1 MAYMYR
7 FSISSFSY
15 SSQLTFFFVP
25 FFGDFRFSRRTEPMS
40 SSEDTDDA
48 TSTFEGVRCYA
59 RRGGFR
65 AVAVGE
71 HIGRWRVDWKL
82 GFGRYATVWRVTS
95 DHAETAAMKI
105 YRADADW
112 WKEEVAAL
120 TAVRNLPC
128 IVQLLATHSV
138 SSPNGEHGCIVM
150 TAMGSTL
157 HRAIFETSVALPT
170 WVVRGIARDILTGLA
185 GLHGQRLIH
194 TDLKPD
200 NVLLRPWLSA
210 LLVGSEKPQRIY
222 CSKRQRRHSKRH
234 GSTAHG
240 PVSAHG
246 TGSGHDTGHGATAT
260 APTSMADDRTAEVDA
275 NGGFAAIADLGNAL
289 RDDEFPPRPGSL
301 QARAFRAP
309 EVVLYMHHDARID
322 VFSFG
327 VILQC
332 MHTRAYPFDAEGE
345 TRLEMF
351 CSHVQLLADT
361 LGACPEWMRRAAPA
375 CARPHMLPRAPPKE
389 LHGAFAGVAHAT
401 LRLDPTE
408 RPTASEALSALLCAS
423 PMSVD

>member
-1 MAYMYR
+1 VGELFF
-7 FSISSFSY
+7 FSPRGVVFSFFI
-15 SSQLTFFFVP
+15 FFFV
-25 FFGDFRFSRRTEPMS
+25 FARKMS
-40 SSEDTDDA
+40 SSESDDA
-48 TSTFEGVRCYA
+48 TSSFEGTRGYS

-65 AVAVGE
+65 AVAIGE
-71 HIGRWRVDWKL
+71 RIGKFTVTAKA
-82 GFGRYATVWRVTS
+82 GFGRYSTVWRVT
-95 DHAETAAMKI
+95 AADAHDAQASVMKV

-210 LLVGSEKPQRIY
+210 LLVGSEKPQRVY

-234 GSTAHG
+234 GATAHG
-240 PVSAHG
+240 AAHG
-246 TGSGHDTGHGATAT
+246 TAAHATAT
-260 APTSMADDRTAEVDA
+260 ERFDPASMADDRTAEVDA

-361 LGACPEWMRRAAPA
+361 LGAFPEWMRRAAPA

>member
-1 MAYMYR
+1 
-7 FSISSFSY
+7 
-15 SSQLTFFFVP
+15 
-25 FFGDFRFSRRTEPMS
+25 MS
-40 SSEDTDDA
+40 SSDDSDDA
-48 TSTFEGVRCYA
+48 TSTFEGVRGYA

-95 DHAETAAMKI
+95 DHAEIAAMKI

-112 WKEEVAAL
+112 WKEEVEAL

-128 IVQLLATHSV
+128 IVQLLATHTV
-138 SSPNGEHGCIVM
+138 HSPNGDHGCIVM
-150 TAMGSTL
+150 TSMGSTL
-157 HRAIFETSVALPT
+157 HRAIFGTSVALPP
-170 WVVRGIARDILTGLA
+170 WVVRGVARDVLTGLV
-185 GLHGQRLIH
+185 GLHAQRLIH

-200 NVLLRPWLSA
+200 NVLLRPWLSS
-210 LLVGSEKPQRIY
+210 LLVGSEKPMRVY
-222 CSKRQRRHSKRH
+222 CSKRQRRGKSH
-234 GSTAHG
+234 APVVG
-240 PVSAHG
+240 PEVCEPS
-246 TGSGHDTGHGATAT
+246 
-260 APTSMADDRTAEVDA
+260 SMLEDRTAEVDA
-275 NGGFAAIADLGNAL
+275 NGGFAAIADLGNAI

-322 VFSFG
+322 VFSLG

-345 TRLEMF
+345 TRLAMF
-351 CSHVQLLADT
+351 CSHVQLLSDA
-361 LGACPEWMRRAAPA
+361 LGAFPEWMRRAAPV
-375 CARPHMLPRAPPKE
+375 CARPHMTPRGVPADFDGP
-389 LHGAFAGVAHAT
+389 FASVVTAT
-401 LRLDPTE
+401 LRLDALE
-408 RPTASEALSALLCAS
+408 RPTAAEALHMLVSAS

>member
-1 MAYMYR
+1 
-7 FSISSFSY
+7 
-15 SSQLTFFFVP
+15 
-25 FFGDFRFSRRTEPMS
+25 MS
-40 SSEDTDDA
+40 SSEESDDA
-48 TSTFEGVRCYA
+48 TSSFEGTRGYA

-65 AVAVGE
+65 ATAIGERVGKF
-71 HIGRWRVDWKL
+71 VVTAKA
-82 GFGRYATVWRVTS
+82 GFGRYSTVWRVAAA
-95 DHAETAAMKI
+95 DGHDAQPAAMKV
-105 YRADADW
+105 YRADVAW

-128 IVQLLATHSV
+128 IVQLLATQTV
-138 SSPNGEHGCIVM
+138 ASPNGEHGCIVM

-157 HRAIFETSVALPT
+157 HRAIFGTSVALPV
-170 WVVRGIARDILTGLA
+170 WVVRGIARDVLTGLV
-185 GLHGQRLIH
+185 GLHAQRYIH

-210 LLVGSEKPQRIY
+210 LLVGSEKPQRVY
-222 CSKRQRRHSKRH
+222 CSKRQRRNGSKRH
-234 GSTAHG
+234 
-240 PVSAHG
+240 
-246 TGSGHDTGHGATAT
+246 ATVA
-260 APTSMADDRTAEVDA
+260 APEHCEPTSMAEDRTAEVDA
-275 NGGFAAIADLGNAL
+275 RGGFAAIADLGNAI

-309 EVVLYMHHDARID
+309 EVVLYMHHDARMD
-322 VFSFG
+322 VFSLG

-361 LGACPEWMRRAAPA
+361 LGAFPEWMRRAAPA
-375 CARPHMLPRAPPKE
+375 CARPHMLPRAPPKDLE
-389 LHGAFAGVAHAT
+389 GAFASVAAAT
-401 LRLDPTE
+401 LRLDPSE
-408 RPTASEALSALLCAS
+408 RPTASEALNALLSAS

>member
-1 MAYMYR
+1 
-7 FSISSFSY
+7 
-15 SSQLTFFFVP
+15 
-25 FFGDFRFSRRTEPMS
+25 MS
-40 SSEDTDDA
+40 SSESDDA
-48 TSTFEGVRCYA
+48 TSSFEGTRGYS

-65 AVAVGE
+65 AVAIGE
-71 HIGRWRVDWKL
+71 RIGKFTVTAKA
-82 GFGRYATVWRVTS
+82 GFGRYSTVWRVT
-95 DHAETAAMKI
+95 AADAHDAQASVMKV

-210 LLVGSEKPQRIY
+210 LLVGSEKPQRVY

-234 GSTAHG
+234 GATAHG
-240 PVSAHG
+240 AAHG
-246 TGSGHDTGHGATAT
+246 TAAHATAT
-260 APTSMADDRTAEVDA
+260 ERFDPASMADDRTAEVDA

-361 LGACPEWMRRAAPA
+361 LGAFPEWMRRAAPA

>member
-1 MAYMYR
+1 
-7 FSISSFSY
+7 
-15 SSQLTFFFVP
+15 
-25 FFGDFRFSRRTEPMS
+25 MS

-105 YRADADW
+105 YRADAEW
-112 WKEEVAAL
+112 WKEEVEAL

-128 IVQLLATHSV
+128 IVQLLATHAV
-138 SSPNGEHGCIVM
+138 PSPNGEHGCIVM
-150 TAMGSTL
+150 TSMGSTL
-157 HRAIFETSVALPT
+157 HRAIFGSTVALPA
-170 WVVRGIARDILTGLA
+170 WIVRGVARDVLTGLV
-185 GLHGQRLIH
+185 GLHAQRLIH

-200 NVLLRPWLSA
+200 NVLLRPWLSSM
-210 LLVGSEKPQRIY
+210 LLGSERPMRVY
-222 CSKRQRRHSKRH
+222 CSKRQRRGKRPVPVV
-234 GSTAHG
+234 G
-240 PVSAHG
+240 PEPCE
-246 TGSGHDTGHGATAT
+246 
-260 APTSMADDRTAEVDA
+260 PTPMLSDRTAEVDA
-275 NGGFAAIADLGNAL
+275 NGGFAAIADLGNAI

-309 EVVLYMHHDARID
+309 EVVLYLHHDARID
-322 VFSFG
+322 VFSLG
-327 VILQC
+327 VIMQC

-345 TRLEMF
+345 TRLEKF
-351 CSHVQLLADT
+351 CSHVQVLADT
-361 LGACPEWMRRAAPA
+361 LGAFPEWMQRAAPA
-375 CARPHMLPRAPPKE
+375 CARPHMVPRAPPPE
-389 LHGAFAGVAHAT
+389 LDGPFAGVAAAT
-401 LRLDPTE
+401 LRLDSLE
-408 RPTASEALSALLCAS
+408 RPTAAEALRMLVSSS

>member
-1 MAYMYR
+1 VGELFF
-7 FSISSFSY
+7 FSPRGVVFSFFI
-15 SSQLTFFFVP
+15 FFFV
-25 FFGDFRFSRRTEPMS
+25 FARKMS
-40 SSEDTDDA
+40 SSESDDA
-48 TSTFEGVRCYA
+48 TSSFEGTRGYS

-65 AVAVGE
+65 AVAIGE
-71 HIGRWRVDWKL
+71 RIGKFTVTAKA
-82 GFGRYATVWRVTS
+82 GFGRYSTVWRVT
-95 DHAETAAMKI
+95 AADAHDAQASVMKV

-210 LLVGSEKPQRIY
+210 LLVGSEKPQRVY

-234 GSTAHG
+234 GATAHG
-240 PVSAHG
+240 AAHG
-246 TGSGHDTGHGATAT
+246 TAAHATAT
-260 APTSMADDRTAEVDA
+260 ERFDPASMADDRTAEVDA

-345 TRLEMF
+345 TRLEMC

-361 LGACPEWMRRAAPA
+361 LGAFPEWMRRAAPA